1 MQESDALPRGRISH
15 EGRLHRIG
23 ISATVAMMADIA
35 NAFRRF
41 LDISICVKQQGKV
54 LRVTHRR
61 GEPTLKIKDNF
72 RY

>member
-15 EGRLHRIG
+15 EGRLPRIG
-23 ISATVAMMADIA
+23 ISETVAMRADID
-35 NAFRRF
+35 NEFRRF

-61 GEPTLKIKDNF
+61 GETTLKIKDDF

>member
-23 ISATVAMMADIA
+23 ISETVSMMADIDKE
-35 NAFRRF
+35 FRRF
-41 LDISICVKQQGKV
+41 SDISICVKQQGKV
-54 LRVTHRR
+54 LRITHRR
-61 GEPTLKIKDNF
+61 SETTLKIKDSR